1 MGPPFIRENDDE
13 IIDFEVEKW
22 DYVSSDTK
30 DIIKNY

>member
-1 MGPPFIRENDDE
+1 VGPPFTRENDNE

-30 DIIKNY
+30 DLNKNY